1 MNVILDEDKELLH
14 PIGLGRNPTIVFTP
28 HQIEHMKLKLN
39 TKVTTGCVSGLI
51 VGAGLEVRPCNHMV
65 KSPNQ
70 IYCKLQLS
78 DYSNEIWVLL
88 DDLMFY

>member
-1 MNVILDEDKELLH
+1 MNVIIDEDKDLLH

-28 HQIEHMKLKLN
+28 FQIEHIKLKLN
-39 TKVTTGCVSGLI
+39 TKVMVGCVSGLI
-51 VGAGLEVRPCNHMV
+51 VGAGLEVQPSNQIV
-65 KSPNQ
+65 QPSNQ